1 MNTSVI
7 TFDSNGD
14 GHCLYTE
21 AVDLSTIGPLQVA
34 RASNIEFNQ
43 AEQQWE
49 VKSSEGEILFRS
61 RSRSICLGWEL
72 QYFNR

>member
-1 MNTSVI
+1 MNTVVI
-7 TFDSNGD
+7 RFDPQGE

-21 AVDLSTIGPLQVA
+21 AVDLQSIGPLQVA

-43 AEQQWE
+43 SEQQWE
-49 VKSSEGEILFRS
+49 VRDSEQLVLFSSS
-61 RSRSICLGWEL
+61 SRSICLAWEH